1 MPVLNLEK
9 GKIEVKNKDSTK
21 AELVIF
27 GEITSNKWSD
37 DEIEPKDVKELLDE
51 IKDKDLDIYINSPGG
66 SVFAG
71 LAIHNMLARHKGYK
85 KIYIEGYAASIASVI
100 AMAGDEIIIPENA
113 YLMIHKAWG
122 LAIGNADDL
131 RERANLYERL
141 DSTIANAYMSKAK
154 EGVTEEKFLELM
166 KAESWFNGK
175 EAQEYFNLTLG
186 EGNNTTACLEG
197 ELYKNYKL
205 PKELKTKVQEQKQ
218 IENNKENDDFGS
230 SEMDIAKAKLKLLI
244 EL

>member
-186 EGNNTTACLEG
+186 EGNNTKACLEG

-205 PKELKTKVQEQKQ
+205 PKELKTKAQEQKQ